1 MSKYLPECVA
11 KSLYDRFLENCHESE
26 LLDLMFILLDN
37 NIEVNFMFQL
47 FTTTK
52 PTKEQKALAYDLMM
66 KYLTEKDLDE
76 GSFST
81 IMHELV
87 KLKYNKE
94 KLAVFIID
102 NIYIKKNKSG
112 VDLWSYCDWLYLL
125 GVKQLK
131 DDYIKIAADKE
142 LDSARQMLFLKFGT
156 FKDNDYLPVMIE
168 NIDDYEVNGHIISA
182 LSKYPDKQLDKYF
195 EPFLTDQRKWVRKI
209 AEKRLLPKTE

>member
-11 KSLYDRFLENCHESE
+11 KSLYDRFLQNCHESE
-26 LLDLMFILLDN
+26 LLDLMYILLDN
-37 NIEVNFMFQL
+37 KIEVNFMFQL
-47 FTTTK
+47 FATTK
-52 PTKEQKALAYDLMM
+52 PTKEQKILAYELMM
-66 KYLTEKDLDE
+66 KYLAQKELNE
-76 GSFST
+76 GSFVT
-81 IMHELV
+81 IIHELV

-142 LDSARQMLFLKFGT
+142 LGSARQMLFLKFGA
-156 FKDNDYLPVMIE
+156 FKDEDYLPVMLN
-168 NIDDYEVNGHIISA
+168 NIDDDDVNGHILSA
-182 LSKYPDKQLDKYF
+182 LSKFPDKNLDKYF
-195 EPFLTDQRKWVRKI
+195 EPFLTDRRTWVKKI
-209 AEKRLLPKTE
+209 AQKRLSKIN